1 MRDSSYHDVL
11 IFPILDM
18 YMQAASWKKINP
30 NMIPI
35 AGQFGPKEHFNL
47 NFIECDIL
55 ISGNVTYLLLFGGK
69 KQYEWN
75 LYQQKMEVFALTV
88 SMNIAQKFLRK

>member
-1 MRDSSYHDVL
+1 
-11 IFPILDM
+11 
-18 YMQAASWKKINP
+18 
-30 NMIPI
+30 MIPI

-69 KQYEWN
+69 SNMSEIYINK
-75 LYQQKMEVFALTV
+75 K
-88 SMNIAQKFLRK
+88 